1 MTYIRRYTLI
11 YNFYNDSE
19 RHMVILVTFLLIY
32 QDDAPV
38 NMCICFI
45 IDTYRMSLTVSNI
58 ICKLGL
64 TLHNN
69 NNYEKALMHGRL
81 RS

>member
-1 MTYIRRYTLI
+1 M
-11 YNFYNDSE
+11 N
-19 RHMVILVTFLLIY
+19 
-32 QDDAPV
+32 
-38 NMCICFI
+38 
-45 IDTYRMSLTVSNI
+45 LTVSNI

-81 RS
+81 CFILVSIFLGVKGVF